1 LLLTKTLLYN
11 DIHIQQ
17 SSSFQGGFTMMFMKV
32 SFKVALAAA
41 LVVMVGCSSSP
52 TGRKQFAV
60 LPDSQMNEMGVQSF
74 TEMKKETPTS
84 SDAKLRAQV
93 QCVADTLI
101 AVLPDKYRNQDW
113 EVVLFND
120 EQVNAFALPG
130 YKVGVYT
137 GLLKVADNQSQLAA
151 VVGHELAHVIARHGN
166 ERVSTQLATSQALAL
181 GYQLSGEESPE
192 KIAIFQAL
200 GLGAQVGIILPF
212 SRSHESE
219 ADVLGLEYMAKAGF
233 DPRESVQLWRNMSA
247 GGESKTPELLS
258 THPSN
263 SHRIQNLQAN
273 LPKNLPIY
281 ENLVAQNKEAK
292 CY

>member
-1 LLLTKTLLYN
+1 
-11 DIHIQQ
+11 
-17 SSSFQGGFTMMFMKV
+17 MKV
-32 SFKVALAAA
+32 SFKAVIAAA
-41 LVVMVGCSSSP
+41 LVVMVGCSTSP

-60 LPDSQMNEMGVQSF
+60 LPDDQMNEMGVQSF
-74 TEMKKETPTS
+74 TEMKKEIPKS
-84 SDAKLRAQV
+84 SNTNLRDQV
-93 QCVADTLI
+93 QCVADSLI
-101 AVLPDKYRNQDW
+101 AVLPEKYRKQDW
-113 EVVLFND
+113 EVVLFD
-120 EQVNAFALPG
+120 DKQVNAFALPG
-130 YKVGVYT
+130 YKIGVYT

-212 SRSHESE
+212 SRTHETE
-219 ADVLGLEYMAKAGF
+219 ADLLGLDYMAKAGF
-233 DPRESVQLWRNMSA
+233 DPRESVQLWRNMSK

-263 SHRIQNLQAN
+263 AHRIKNLQAD
-273 LPKNLPIY
+273 LPKTLPIY
-281 ENLVAQNKEAK
+281 ENLVAQNKAAK